1 MSHLRQRADEHP
13 MNRLPV
19 EYLAEMTK
27 RRARGQLS
35 VIAEETLYASLDR
48 HRQPRDVRTGPIDV
62 LSIRADRTSPLAR
75 WEVDHPGE
83 NG

>member
-1 MSHLRQRADEHP
+1 

-48 HRQPRDVRTGPIDV
+48 HRQPRDDLAIRTGPIDV
-62 LSIRADRTSPLAR
+62 LAIRADRTSPLAR
-75 WEVDHPGE
+75 REVDHPGE

>member
-1 MSHLRQRADEHP
+1 

-48 HRQPRDVRTGPIDV
+48 RRQPRMTWPYE
-62 LSIRADRTSPLAR
+62 RAQLTF
-75 WEVDHPGE
+75 
-83 NG
+83 